1 VLPFLLVS
9 VCFLAA
15 AVCFLFVSNFSL
27 WVELRSMKNS
37 THQIVMPTAYAENMF
52 SKQDE
57 ETKKSMDMAFSD
69 LNGIN

>member
-1 VLPFLLVS
+1 
-9 VCFLAA
+9 
-15 AVCFLFVSNFSL
+15 
-27 WVELRSMKNS
+27 MKNS